1 MIKLLL
7 EKKKILTRE
16 RDRHGWTSLHH
27 AAYLGHSNI
36 TSMMLKSEDDKI
48 VVLYKEDDRG
58 MTALHLAASQGYER
72 VVRRIIRHCPQS
84 YSIVDNRGWNARHF
98 AMVSL
103 RGGVLKSLLENP
115 YVISLIHGRDK
126 NGNTP
131 LHVLA
136 AACRDSSYFIVP
148 DSDMYEAVNKQ
159 NTSVE
164 HIVRYGYPELEVIP
178 SLLIINVII
187 L

>member
-1 MIKLLL
+1 
-7 EKKKILTRE
+7 
-16 RDRHGWTSLHH
+16 
-27 AAYLGHSNI
+27 
-36 TSMMLKSEDDKI
+36 
-48 VVLYKEDDRG
+48 
-58 MTALHLAASQGYER
+58 MTALHLAASQGHER
-72 VVRRIIRHCPQS
+72 VVRRIIRHCPES

-98 AMVSL
+98 TMVSL

-115 YVISLIHGRDK
+115 YVISLVHGRDK

-131 LHVLA
+131 LHLLA

>member
-1 MIKLLL
+1 M
-7 EKKKILTRE
+7 TRE

-48 VVLYKEDDRG
+48 VALYKEDDRG
-58 MTALHLAASQGYER
+58 MTALHLAASQGHER

-148 DSDMYEAVNKQ
+148 DSDMYESVNKQ